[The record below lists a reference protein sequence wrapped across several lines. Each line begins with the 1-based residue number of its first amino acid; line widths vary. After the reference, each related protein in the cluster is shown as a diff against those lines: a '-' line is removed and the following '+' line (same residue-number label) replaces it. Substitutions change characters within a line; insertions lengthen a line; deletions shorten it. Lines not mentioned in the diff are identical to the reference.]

1 MAVQS
6 QPLPGSPIGTTYISD
21 SSVNATA
28 QAAKA
33 SSSATLFA
41 LEIDNTANSSA
52 MYFKMYDVATA
63 GVAHVTVGTTDPDFI
78 FVIPAS
84 SKRQFN
90 ALEGL
95 NFTTGMIYACLTT
108 GGTGGTASPGSAVS
122 IKMFI
127 S

>member
-6 QPLPGSPIGTTYISD
+6 QTLPGEPIGTIYISD
-21 SSVNATA
+21 SSVTATA

-33 SSSATLFA
+33 SAAATLFA
-41 LEIDNTANSSA
+41 LEIDNTANASA

-63 GVAHVTVGTTDPDFI
+63 GAVTVGTTDPAFI

-95 NFTTGMIYACLTT
+95 NFSNGMIYACLTT